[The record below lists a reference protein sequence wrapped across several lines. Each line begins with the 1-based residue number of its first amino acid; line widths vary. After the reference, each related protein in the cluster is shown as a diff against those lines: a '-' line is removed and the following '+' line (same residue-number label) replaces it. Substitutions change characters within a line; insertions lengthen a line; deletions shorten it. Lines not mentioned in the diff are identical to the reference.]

1 MGIDKLNIMWY
12 NIYRNKGKRLLKGV
26 NYMKRV
32 LFDTQVD
39 KIIDDIT
46 EYLNNV
52 LKDISDKNDNIYF
65 TPQQGISEHN
75 QNYDLAEQLV
85 HDFIWTH
92 DIIVEVNKE

>member
-1 MGIDKLNIMWY
+1 
-12 NIYRNKGKRLLKGV
+12 
-26 NYMKRV
+26 MKRV

-52 LKDISDKNDNIYF
+52 LKDISDENINIYS
-65 TPQQGISEHN
+65 TPQRGISEHN

-85 HDFIWTH
+85 HDFIWAH
-92 DIIVEVNKE
+92 DIIVEIEKE